1 MNTVKSTR
9 AISYILAGSMMVGIA
24 VLSGLFVNAFVVSY
38 MENTTTR
45 AGKAILIQG
54 MGSADGRLTVHVQNV
69 GESAVSFN
77 STSCVYINS
86 KLEACTIDK
95 HDQSISPGETMTIT
109 PGETM
114 TITIVTAAQ
123 PKGLRVKVVTM
134 EGASTEVIG

>member
-1 MNTVKSTR
+1 MNKLKSTR

-24 VLSGLFVNAFVVSY
+24 VLSGLFVNAFVLSY

-69 GESAVSFN
+69 GESAVSFDP
-77 STSCVYINS
+77 TGCVYINS

-95 HDQSISPGETMTIT
+95 PHLSPSETATIT
-109 PGETM
+109 
-114 TITIVTAAQ
+114 VLTAAE
-123 PKGLRVKVVTM
+123 PKGLRVKVVTI